1 MIAKDD
7 LIWAYHASTNIE
19 LELLTKYSPND
30 PYCKII
36 KDWMKVI
43 RNNLKNSIDKYE
55 EEFDEEEFEEFYES
69 AFDEIGY
76 NPYLGCYDF
85 DC

>member
-36 KDWMKVI
+36 KSWMKII
-43 RNNLKNSIDKYE
+43 RNNLKNSIDK
-55 EEFDEEEFEEFYES
+55 
-69 AFDEIGY
+69 
-76 NPYLGCYDF
+76 NNKM
-85 DC
+85 